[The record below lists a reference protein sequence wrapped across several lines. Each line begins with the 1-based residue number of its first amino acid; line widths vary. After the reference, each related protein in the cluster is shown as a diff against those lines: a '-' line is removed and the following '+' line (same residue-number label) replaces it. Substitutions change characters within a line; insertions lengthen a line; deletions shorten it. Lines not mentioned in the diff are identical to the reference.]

1 MGAGFFSIAK
11 LQFAVAPVVQ
21 FGELY
26 CTPEA
31 ISED

>member
-21 FGELY
+21 FGELF
-26 CTPEA
+26 TVHLKQ
-31 ISED
+31 